1 MESSTLSFTF
11 LLMITISLSSLRINS
26 PGSNPWILSQNL
38 EEMLKA
44 IEKINPK
51 GSEEKEGL
59 GRYTQI

>member
-1 MESSTLSFTF
+1 
-11 LLMITISLSSLRINS
+11 MITVGLSSLRINS

>member
-1 MESSTLSFTF
+1 
-11 LLMITISLSSLRINS
+11 MITVGLSSLRINS

-51 GSEEKEGL
+51 GSKEGGL